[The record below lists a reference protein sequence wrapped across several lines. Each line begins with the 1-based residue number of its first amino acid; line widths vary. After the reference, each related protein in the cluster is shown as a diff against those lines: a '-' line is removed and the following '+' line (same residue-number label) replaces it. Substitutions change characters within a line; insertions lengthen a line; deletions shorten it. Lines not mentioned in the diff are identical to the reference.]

1 MNEEKNPGA
10 ARDCAVLMLL
20 AFLVRAAFVVATPQV
35 LDTADAIHYLESA
48 QQISIGHFFGFDA
61 KIPVL
66 YPALTALAG
75 LFILNWEAAAVFVS
89 FVAGVCLVLP
99 VYGLSRDMHARGPA
113 RISGLAV
120 ALWPWLADYSNRVGP
135 DMLAAT
141 LWFTSVWLLERGLRR
156 GGLYVPAAALAFFLL
171 HLTRPEG
178 TFLLAAA
185 PLAALLLLGRGER
198 KKLWRLIPYAAVC
211 AALLGA
217 YAAYM
222 SRVAGH
228 AAINYRADRILMDF
242 EFVEMAKT
250 AVKTI
255 SEVLPVMLGPVL
267 LLFIGVGFFYRP
279 QEDEREGHP
288 PHTAGGRPDGAPAKR
303 DLRLEFFVLFYAFC
317 QWFLSLFVL
326 SPEPRYQMSVLVALS
341 MWSALG
347 IVVVARRAR
356 ALRFGRLLQ
365 LAPAASLV
373 VLMLFGVALALAAD
387 HMHRQPTKPLE
398 YKTAGLWMRE
408 NLAPGLIF
416 SRKPQIAYYADM
428 PSTGPDLNDTL
439 EGAVDRAKKAG
450 ARYVVVDER
459 YTAQMAP
466 GMAPLLNPRLAPDD
480 LRLIKQFAPYP
491 RSRVVIY
498 EVVQRSP

>member
-1 MNEEKNPGA
+1 
-10 ARDCAVLMLL
+10 
-20 AFLVRAAFVVATPQV
+20 
-35 LDTADAIHYLESA
+35 
-48 QQISIGHFFGFDA
+48 
-61 KIPVL
+61 
-66 YPALTALAG
+66 
-75 LFILNWEAAAVFVS
+75 
-89 FVAGVCLVLP
+89 
-99 VYGLSRDMHARGPA
+99 
-113 RISGLAV
+113 
-120 ALWPWLADYSNRVGP
+120 
-135 DMLAAT
+135 
-141 LWFTSVWLLERGLRR
+141 
-156 GGLYVPAAALAFFLL
+156 
-171 HLTRPEG
+171 
-178 TFLLAAA
+178 
-185 PLAALLLLGRGER
+185 
-198 KKLWRLIPYAAVC
+198 
-211 AALLGA
+211 
-217 YAAYM
+217 
-222 SRVAGH
+222 
-228 AAINYRADRILMDF
+228 
-242 EFVEMAKT
+242 
-250 AVKTI
+250 
-255 SEVLPVMLGPVL
+255 
-267 LLFIGVGFFYRP
+267 
-279 QEDEREGHP
+279 
-288 PHTAGGRPDGAPAKR
+288 
-303 DLRLEFFVLFYAFC
+303 
-317 QWFLSLFVL
+317 
-326 SPEPRYQMSVLVALS
+326 MSVLVALS

>member
-1 MNEEKNPGA
+1 M
-10 ARDCAVLMLL
+10 LMVL
-20 AFLVRAAFVVATPQV
+20 AFLVRAAFVFGTPQV

-48 QQISIGHFFGFDA
+48 RQLSMGHFFGFDP

-75 LFILNWEAAAVFVS
+75 LFILNWEAAGIFVS
-89 FVAGVCLVLP
+89 FVAGICLVLP
-99 VYGLSRDMHARGPA
+99 VYAVSRDMHGRGPA
-113 RISGLAV
+113 RISALAV

-141 LWFTSVWLLERGLRR
+141 LWFTSVWLLARGLRR

-185 PLAALLLLGRGER
+185 PIAGLLLLGRGER
-198 KKLWRLIPYAAVC
+198 KKLWRLLPYAAVC
-211 AALLGA
+211 AVLLGA

-250 AVKTI
+250 AVKTVT
-255 SEVLPVMLGPVL
+255 EVLPVMLGPVL
-267 LLFIGVGFFYRP
+267 LLFIGAGFFNRP
-279 QEDEREGHP
+279 EEEGKEGHP
-288 PHTAGGRPDGAPAKR
+288 PQSALRSAALGSAAGGRPDGAPLKR
-303 DLRLEFFVLFYAFC
+303 DVRLEFFVLFYAFC

-356 ALRFGRLLQ
+356 RLRFGRLLH

-373 VLMLFGVALALAAD
+373 LLMVFGVALALAAD
-387 HMHRQPTKPLE
+387 YMHRQPVKPLE
-398 YKTAGLWMRE
+398 YKTAGLWMHN

-416 SRKPQIAYYADM
+416 SRKPQIAYYAGM
-428 PSTGPDLNDTL
+428 PSTGPDLNDSL
-439 EGAVDRAKKAG
+439 EGAVARAKKAG

-466 GMAPLLNPRLAPDD
+466 GMAPLLNPQLAPDD
-480 LRLIKQFAPYP
+480 LRLIKEFAPYP

>member
-1 MNEEKNPGA
+1 MNEEKNSGA
-10 ARDCAVLMLL
+10 ARDCATLMLL
-20 AFLVRAAFVVATPQV
+20 AFLVRAAFVFATPQV

-48 QQISIGHFFGFDA
+48 RQISIGDFFGFDP

-89 FVAGVCLVLP
+89 FVAGICLILP
-99 VYGLSRDMHARGPA
+99 VYALSRDMHGRGPA

-141 LWFTSVWLLERGLRR
+141 LWFTSVWLLARGLRR
-156 GGLYVPAAALAFFLL
+156 GGLYLPAAALAFFLL

-185 PLAALLLLGRGER
+185 PIGALLLLGRGER
-198 KKLWRLIPYAAVC
+198 KKLWRLLPYAAVC
-211 AALLGA
+211 AVLLA
-217 YAAYM
+217 VYAVYM

-228 AAINYRADRILMDF
+228 AAVNYRAGRILMDF

-250 AVKTI
+250 AVKTVT
-255 SEVLPVMLGPVL
+255 EVLPVMLGPVL
-267 LLFIGVGFFYRP
+267 LLFIGAGFFYRP
-279 QEDEREGHP
+279 EEEGSQ
-288 PHTAGGRPDGAPAKR
+288 RPKR
-303 DLRLEFFVLFYAFC
+303 DFRLEFFVLFYAFC

-341 MWSALG
+341 MWPALG

-356 ALRFGRLLQ
+356 SLPFGRLLQ
-365 LAPAASLV
+365 LAPAGSLV

-387 HMHRQPTKPLE
+387 YMHRQPTKPLE

-416 SRKPQIAYYADM
+416 SRKPQIGYYADM
-428 PSTGPDLNDTL
+428 PSTGPDLNDSL

>member
-1 MNEEKNPGA
+1 MEKNEGKISGA
-10 ARDCAVLMLL
+10 ARDCALLMLL

-48 QQISIGHFFGFDA
+48 QQLSIGHFFGFDP

-75 LFILNWEAAAVFVS
+75 LFILNWEAAGLFVS
-89 FVAGVCLVLP
+89 FVAGIGLVLP
-99 VYGLSRDMHARGPA
+99 VYALSRDMHGRGPA
-113 RISGLAV
+113 RISAVAV

-141 LWFTSVWLLERGLRR
+141 LWFTSVWLLARGLRR

-185 PLAALLLLGRGER
+185 PIAGLLLLGTGER
-198 KKLWRLIPYAAVC
+198 KKLWRLLPYAAVC
-211 AALLGA
+211 TVLLIA

-228 AAINYRADRILMDF
+228 AAVNYRATRIITDF
-242 EFVEMAKT
+242 EFIEMAKT
-250 AVKTI
+250 AVKTVTN
-255 SEVLPVMLGPVL
+255 VLPVMLGPVF
-267 LLFIGVGFFYRP
+267 LLFIGAGFFCKSD
-279 QEDEREGHP
+279 EDEMP
-288 PHTAGGRPDGAPAKR
+288 KR
-303 DLRLEFFVLFYAFC
+303 DLRLEFFLLFYAFC

-356 ALRFGRLLQ
+356 SLRFGRVLQ

-373 VLMLFGVALALAAD
+373 FLMLFGVTLALAAD
-387 HMHRQPTKPLE
+387 HIDRQPAKPLE
-398 YKTAGLWMRE
+398 YKTAGLWMHD

-416 SRKPQIAYYADM
+416 SRKPQIAYYAGM
-428 PSTGPDLNDTL
+428 PSTGPDLNDSL

-459 YTAQMAP
+459 YTAQMVP
-466 GMAPLLNPRLAPDD
+466 SMAPLLNPQFAPAD
-480 LRLIKQFAPYP
+480 LRLVKQFAPYP